1 MNARIGEFLAYATQR
16 WGQYIPVLLR
26 LYNAVAEALH
36 SRFLRLC
43 GAAVAKVDFARNI
56 FLISEVRENQS

>member
-1 MNARIGEFLAYATQR
+1 MRRRDGDSTYLCF
-16 WGQYIPVLLR
+16 LR

-43 GAAVAKVDFARNI
+43 GAVVAKVDFARNI
-56 FLISEVRENQS
+56 FLISEVREDQS